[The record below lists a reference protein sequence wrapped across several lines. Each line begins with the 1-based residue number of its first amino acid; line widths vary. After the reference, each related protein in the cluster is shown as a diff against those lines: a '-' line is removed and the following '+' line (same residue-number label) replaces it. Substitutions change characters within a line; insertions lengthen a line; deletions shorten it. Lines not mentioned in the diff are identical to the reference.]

1 MEASVR
7 LQLRNTSAN
16 AISRKLVE
24 LRRSSGMVTQGRVLT
39 FIVCAGDARGLDAA
53 ITAATE
59 ASKEHPCRVIVVGRG
74 RQDGP
79 SRLDAEIRVA
89 GEAGASEALILA
101 LHGELGEHQESVV
114 VPFLLPDTPVVAWW
128 PNQAPAVPAE
138 DPVGRLAVR
147 RITDVTNSDDPRADL
162 ATRLSGYRPGDTD
175 LAWARIT
182 YWRALLVSALDQPPY
197 EPVLSA
203 RVSGLRTEPAVDL
216 IAGWLAS
223 RLDCPVERAI
233 GELRVELRTASQTIA
248 LERPQEGRVATL
260 ERTHKPDSLISLARR
275 NSAECL
281 AEELRRLDPD
291 EVYEAALSALPKV
304 DYV

>member
-1 MEASVR
+1 MR

-39 FIVCAGDARGLDAA
+39 FIVCAGDARGLDAS

-74 RQDGP
+74 RHDGP

-128 PNQAPAVPAE
+128 PNQAPPVPAE

-147 RITDVTNSDDPRADL
+147 RITDVTNSDDPRAEL
-162 ATRLSGYRPGDTD
+162 AARLSGYRPGDTD

-223 RLDCPVERAI
+223 CVDSPVERAV
-233 GELRVELRTASQTIA
+233 GELRVELRTASQTIV

-260 ERTHKPDSLISLARR
+260 ARTHKPDSLISLARR

-304 DYV
+304 EYV